1 MPYKDKDMRW
11 GLADELRFINGIGSF
26 QEERTPSIGTVE
38 TLLRR
43 YRKALEQREDLS
55 FDKSEAL
62 LLIDHRLKEIAGK
75 RAAALMADISH
86 HKSHTMRTSL

>member
-11 GLADELRFINGIGSF
+11 GLTDELRFINGIGSF
-26 QEERTPSIGTVE
+26 HEERTPSMGTVE

-43 YRKALEQREDLS
+43 YRKVLEERQDFS

-75 RAAALMADISH
+75 RAAALMADIPRH
-86 HKSHTMRTSL
+86 QSHTMRTSL